1 MMPQARACPVCG
13 ADSAVYNSR
22 ARRDGG
28 IERRRRCQACGA
40 KFVTVERFDRLLERR
55 NDYGSQKEND

>member
-1 MMPQARACPVCG
+1 MTMQARACPICG
-13 ADSAVYNSR
+13 ADSVVYNTR
-22 ARRDGG
+22 VKPGG
-28 IERRRRCQACGA
+28 LIERRRRCQVCGA